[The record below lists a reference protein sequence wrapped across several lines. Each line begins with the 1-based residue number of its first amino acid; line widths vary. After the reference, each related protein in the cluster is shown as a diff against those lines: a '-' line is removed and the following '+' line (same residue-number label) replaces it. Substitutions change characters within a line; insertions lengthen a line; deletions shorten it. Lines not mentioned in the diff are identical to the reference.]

1 MILSPEAQNEIDK
14 KVLALEKEI
23 AQKKIELKKLRAEL
37 PAQEV
42 EDYVF
47 EDWNGVEVKLSELF
61 GGKDELILVSNMGKS
76 CRYCTL
82 WADNYNG
89 IVKPLNDRAAF
100 VVVSPDSPEVQKE
113 FAASRGW
120 NFRMFSH
127 QDNSF
132 IKDFGF
138 QGKDHVMPGIM
149 SFTKENGKIYFH
161 SRTYFGPGDNYCNMW
176 DFIDLLPKGVNGWI
190 PKYDYQ

>member
-1 MILSPEAQNEIDK
+1 MILTPNAQNEIDEQ
-14 KVLALEKEI
+14 VLALEKEI
-23 AQKKIELKKLRAEL
+23 AEKKAKLREL
-37 PAQEV
+37 RATLPPQEV

-47 EDWNGVEVKLSELF
+47 DGWNGAIKLSELF
-61 GGKDELILVSNMGKS
+61 GNKDELILVSNMGKS

-82 WADNYNG
+82 WADNFNG

-100 VVVSPDSPEVQKE
+100 AAVSPDSPEVQKE
-113 FAASRGW
+113 FAESRGW
-120 NFRMFSH
+120 NFLMASH
-127 QDNSF
+127 QNNSWA
-132 IKDFGF
+132 KDFGF
-138 QGKDHVMPGIM
+138 QGKDHIMPGVL

-190 PKYDYQ
+190 PKYDY

>member
-1 MILSPEAQNEIDK
+1 MILTPDAQNEVDK

-23 AQKKIELKKLRAEL
+23 AGKKIELRKLRAEL

-42 EDYVF
+42 DNYVF
-47 EDWNGVEVKLSELF
+47 EDWEGGEMRLSELF
-61 GGKDELILVSNMGKS
+61 ADKDELILVSNMGKS

-82 WADNYNG
+82 WSDNYNG

-100 VVVSPDSPEVQKE
+100 VVVSPDSPEIQKE
-113 FAASRGW
+113 FAQSRGW
-120 NFRMFSH
+120 NFKMESH
-127 QDNSF
+127 QNNSF

-138 QGKDHVMPGIM
+138 QGDDHVMPGIM
-149 SFTKENGKIYFH
+149 SFTKEGGKILFH

-176 DFIDLLPKGVNGWI
+176 DFIDLLPKGVNGWV
-190 PKYDYQ
+190 PKYDY